1 MGKSRINVYF
11 KYGLS
16 MAWYDIPEVKIEHVR
31 EDDETIAIQMSIKDF
46 EKLVEKM
53 EDLLDRLA
61 IEKYKKEKKSRF
73 YTHEEIKQ
81 LIASKKR

>member
-1 MGKSRINVYF
+1 
-11 KYGLS
+11 
-16 MAWYDIPEVKIEHVR
+16 MAWYDIPQVKIEHVR
-31 EDDETIAIQMSIKDF
+31 EDDEVIAIQMNIKDF

-53 EDLLDRLA
+53 EDLLDNLA
-61 IEKYKKEKKSRF
+61 IEKSKKAKKSRF